1 MNLGGGPLNATYKQ
15 DRTSKQIWNHD
26 VTIAGRRVELKP
38 LLGLFVEGQH
48 KPWVSA
54 QKWGRL
60 GARIRLQWPQGPGMD
75 WDWRTVRA
83 EGLKGVGSDAI
94 LNVSGAAITIP
105 KRDEAKVGFSG
116 ILLKIPAALE
126 PLFVKENKLNEVKIN
141 SIKLQGR
148 IEGGKV
154 SARFRAGTEY
164 YKAATGGKAIMLAK
178 RLGDTEVSN
187 LPVQITLKPEMA
199 KEFRSRLLDNGKELP
214 LPVFLKIN
222 GKINDLQVKEDPVIL
237 VGLIARALSNKPFNV
252 AVDALE
258 EASGVID
265 KILPVNPLNILFPRE
280 K

>member
-1 MNLGGGPLNATYKQ
+1 
-15 DRTSKQIWNHD
+15 
-26 VTIAGRRVELKP
+26 
-38 LLGLFVEGQH
+38 
-48 KPWVSA
+48 
-54 QKWGRL
+54 
-60 GARIRLQWPQGPGMD
+60 MD
-75 WDWRTVRA
+75 WDWRTVKT

-105 KRDEAKVGFSG
+105 RRDEAKVGFLG
-116 ILLKIPAALE
+116 VLLKIPAALG

-148 IEGGKV
+148 IEEGKV
-154 SARFRAGTEY
+154 SARVRAGTKY

-187 LPVQITLKPEMA
+187 LPVRTTLKPEMA
-199 KEFRSRLLDNGKELP
+199 KMFRSRLLDSGKELT
-214 LPVFLKIN
+214 LQVFQWID
-222 GKINDLQVKEDPVIL
+222 GKIGDLRVKEDTIIRTT
-237 VGLIARALSNKPFNV
+237 LIARALSNKPLNV

>member
-1 MNLGGGPLNATYKQ
+1 
-15 DRTSKQIWNHD
+15 
-26 VTIAGRRVELKP
+26 
-38 LLGLFVEGQH
+38 
-48 KPWVSA
+48 
-54 QKWGRL
+54 
-60 GARIRLQWPQGPGMD
+60 
-75 WDWRTVRA
+75 
-83 EGLKGVGSDAI
+83 
-94 LNVSGAAITIP
+94 
-105 KRDEAKVGFSG
+105 
-116 ILLKIPAALE
+116 
-126 PLFVKENKLNEVKIN
+126 
-141 SIKLQGR
+141 
-148 IEGGKV
+148 
-154 SARFRAGTEY
+154 
-164 YKAATGGKAIMLAK
+164 MLAK
-178 RLGDTEVSN
+178 RLGDAEVSN